1 MKKNY
6 IWIAILAVLLVV
18 AIVFINK
25 GDKKPTN
32 VEANIVTALYTND
45 LYTVEALFDNDEDT
59 VTFTEESLGTV
70 TLPRAIS
77 ASGARYA
84 NEDESIVFW
93 EHQGELTIT
102 SGEEDVFVG
111 VLVKVDGEDVQ
122 SSYLM
127 TSDHPILGSW
137 VWQKASTSEGV
148 EIIPT
153 EVDAFVLSFNNDGTV
168 NSTTDCN
175 NVFGQFEIEGN
186 TGLALGHLA
195 STKMYCEGAEEDA
208 YVAELIKVVT
218 YEVEGDTLT
227 LGTAGGVMTFV
238 KE

>member
-25 GDKKPTN
+25 GDKKPTS
-32 VEANIVTALYTND
+32 VEANVVTALYTND

-137 VWQKASTSEGV
+137 VWQSAVTSEDV
-148 EIIPT
+148 EIVPT
-153 EVDAFVLSFNNDGTV
+153 KVEAFVLTFEEDGSV
-168 NSTTDCN
+168 HSTTDCN
-175 NVFGQFEIEGN
+175 NLMGQYEVVSDTNLAFGN
-186 TGLALGHLA
+186 LA
-195 STKMYCEGAEEDA
+195 STQMFCDGAEEDA